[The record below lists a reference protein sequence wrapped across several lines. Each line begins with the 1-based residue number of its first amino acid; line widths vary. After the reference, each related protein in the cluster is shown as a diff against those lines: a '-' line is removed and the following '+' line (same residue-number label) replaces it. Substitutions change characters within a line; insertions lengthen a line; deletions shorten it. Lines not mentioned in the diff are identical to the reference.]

1 MSERKF
7 GGERPQKPAHR
18 VMRIASHHITWW
30 IGRTFKDAVPLV
42 FVTGYP
48 KSGTTWL
55 TQMTADY
62 LQLPFPR
69 YLILPVAFPAV
80 MHGHKTVSSRDPH
93 GIYLVRDGRDALVS
107 LFFHLHRDIPDG
119 DNPKLPFRHRRIF
132 PGLKNKAEA
141 GKNLTAFIKREMR
154 HATAS
159 PCNWNTHVMS
169 CYRAPRADWAIVK
182 YEDLLADGLGT
193 FSRATEV
200 LTGAPVNEAKARAA
214 LEKFAFAK
222 QAGRKAGD
230 ERPGKFLRKGQA
242 GDWKNHFTREMAETF
257 QKHCG
262 EALVAAGYERDG
274 SWVQQCPVTYEEV
287 VARRAEQNAPAP
299 TPMPAPSARAS
310 A

>member
-1 MSERKF
+1 MSEKKF
-7 GGERPQKPAHR
+7 GGERPQKPAQR
-18 VMRIASHHITWW
+18 VMRIVSHHITWW
-30 IGRTFKDAVPLV
+30 IGRTFKEAVPLV

-80 MHGHKTVSSRDPH
+80 MHGHKTVSPRDPH

-107 LFFHLHRDIPDG
+107 LFFHLHRDISDG
-119 DNPKLPFRHRRIF
+119 DNPTMPRRHRRIF
-132 PGLKNKAEA
+132 PGLKNKAEV

-159 PCNWNTHVMS
+159 PCNWYTHVMS
-169 CYRAPRADWAIVK
+169 FYRAPRADWAVVR
-182 YEDLLADGLGT
+182 YEDLLADGFTT
-193 FSRATEV
+193 FSRAMEV
-200 LTGAPVNEAKARAA
+200 LTGAPVDEARARAA
-214 LEKFAFAK
+214 LDKFTFSK

-230 ERPGKFLRKGQA
+230 ERQGKFLRKGQA
-242 GDWKNHFTREMAETF
+242 GDWRNHFTREMAETF

-262 EALVAAGYERDG
+262 EALVAAGYEPDG
-274 SWVQQCPVTYEEV
+274 SWVQQCPETYEEV
-287 VARRAEQNAPAP
+287 VARRTEQAPPPP
-299 TPMPAPSARAS
+299 TPIPTPPTRVSA
-310 A
+310 